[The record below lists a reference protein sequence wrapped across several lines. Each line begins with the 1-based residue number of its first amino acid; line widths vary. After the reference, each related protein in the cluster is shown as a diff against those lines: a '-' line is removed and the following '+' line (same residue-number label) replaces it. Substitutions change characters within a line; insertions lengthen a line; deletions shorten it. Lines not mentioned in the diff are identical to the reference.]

1 MCDVFCPTVFHYYA
15 STIIC
20 NLANVHDDDYNFNV
34 VINGNDV

>member
-20 NLANVHDDDYNFNV
+20 NLANVHDDYNFNV